1 MPFPQE
7 QEVNS
12 IGCYH
17 IKMAKMAKKRKNTPT
32 EKKKCSSGTTAE
44 QLPSTTTTTTTK
56 RSSFE
61 SFPLYLVPNDN
72 YSSSSSNNNNNNY
85 DYDYDNDIGI
95 GNSKSRELHEYV
107 KGRVWVI
114 PSFFSPIE
122 CQAWIDFCES
132 FSDSDGSNKSS
143 NDGDGF
149 QYTAH
154 PATNYIANRECYRMQ
169 ETNGRELSDRI
180 FKRLQGMTMTTKG
193 VIHCGDGDASD
204 GNNNNN
210 NNNQK
215 HNTSTSTSIL
225 SQIHQETADLYRNEY
240 KPINCN
246 PNLRV
251 YRYNKGHAF
260 GRHVDGSNVV
270 TGYNGGGGNNDGSA
284 RSKRNTTCK
293 TEMTMLLYLST
304 CEGGATRFHLP
315 SSKRNRKNNANNNNN
330 SIAYSPQ
337 VGSLLLHVHGNHCLE
352 HEADVVLSGKKYV
365 LRTDLIYGG

>member
-1 MPFPQE
+1 
-7 QEVNS
+7 
-12 IGCYH
+12 
-17 IKMAKMAKKRKNTPT
+17 MAKMRKN
-32 EKKKCSSGTTAE
+32 KCSGTTAE
-44 QLPSTTTTTTTK
+44 QLPSTTTTK

-72 YSSSSSNNNNNNY
+72 YSSSGNSHNNY
-85 DYDYDNDIGI
+85 QDYDNVI
-95 GNSKSRELHEYV
+95 SHRKSRELHEYV

-114 PSFFSPIE
+114 PSFFSPKE

-132 FSDSDGSNKSS
+132 FSDSDGDTNGSNKSS
-143 NDGDGF
+143 NVGGDGGGGGF

-154 PATNYIANRECYRMQ
+154 PASNYIANRECYRMQ

-193 VIHCGDGDASD
+193 MIHCGDGDASD
-204 GNNNNN
+204 VNNSNNNNN
-210 NNNQK
+210 HKNNSSA
-215 HNTSTSTSIL
+215 STSTSIL
-225 SQIHQETADLYRNEY
+225 SQIQQETADLYRNEY

-270 TGYNGGGGNNDGSA
+270 TGYSGDSGNNGNLSA
-284 RSKRNTTCK
+284 TSTRTSRRTRTTTCK

-315 SSKRNRKNNANNNNN
+315 SSKRNRRNNNNNN

-365 LRTDLIYGG
+365 LRTDLIYG

>member
-1 MPFPQE
+1 
-7 QEVNS
+7 
-12 IGCYH
+12 
-17 IKMAKMAKKRKNTPT
+17 MAKKRKN
-32 EKKKCSSGTTAE
+32 KFSGSTAE
-44 QLPSTTTTTTTK
+44 QLPSTTTTTTK

-72 YSSSSSNNNNNNY
+72 YSSSSSSDNSNKNY
-85 DYDYDNDIGI
+85 QDYDNGVS
-95 GNSKSRELHEYV
+95 NSKSRELHEYV

-114 PSFFSPIE
+114 PSFFSPKE

-132 FSDSDGSNKSS
+132 FSDSDGDTNRSTSGGGGGGGGDD
-143 NDGDGF
+143 DGGGF

-154 PATNYIANRECYRMQ
+154 PASNYIANRECYRMQ

-193 VIHCGDGDASD
+193 MIHCGDGDASD
-204 GNNNNN
+204 VNNNNN
-210 NNNQK
+210 NDNNHIHK
-215 HNTSTSTSIL
+215 HNSNVSTNTSTSIL
-225 SQIHQETADLYRNEY
+225 SQIQQETADLYRNEY

-270 TGYNGGGGNNDGSA
+270 TGYKGDSGDNGNGSA
-284 RSKRNTTCK
+284 TSTSTRTRTTTCK

-315 SSKRNRKNNANNNNN
+315 SSKRNRKKNNINNN

-365 LRTDLIYGG
+365 LRTDLIYG

>member
-1 MPFPQE
+1 
-7 QEVNS
+7 
-12 IGCYH
+12 
-17 IKMAKMAKKRKNTPT
+17 MAKKRKN
-32 EKKKCSSGTTAE
+32 KCSGTTAE
-44 QLPSTTTTTTTK
+44 QLPSTTTTTK

-72 YSSSSSNNNNNNY
+72 HSSSGNSNNNY
-85 DYDYDNDIGI
+85 QDYDNSIS
-95 GNSKSRELHEYV
+95 NSKSRELHEYV

-114 PSFFSPIE
+114 PSFFSPKE

-132 FSDSDGSNKSS
+132 FSDSDGDTNGCNKISNVGCD
-143 NDGDGF
+143 DGGGGF

-154 PATNYIANRECYRMQ
+154 PASNYVANRECYRMQ

-180 FKRLQGMTMTTKG
+180 FKRLQGMTMTTK
-193 VIHCGDGDASD
+193 VMINCSDGDASNVNNNS
-204 GNNNNN
+204 NNNNN
-210 NNNQK
+210 HKDNGSA
-215 HNTSTSTSIL
+215 STSTSIL
-225 SQIHQETADLYRNEY
+225 SQIQQETADLYRDEY

-260 GRHVDGSNVV
+260 GRHVDGSNIV
-270 TGYNGGGGNNDGSA
+270 TGYNGDRGNNGNGSA
-284 RSKRNTTCK
+284 TSTSTSTRTTSCK

-315 SSKRNRKNNANNNNN
+315 SSKRKNRKNNNNNN

-365 LRTDLIYGG
+365 LRTDLIYG